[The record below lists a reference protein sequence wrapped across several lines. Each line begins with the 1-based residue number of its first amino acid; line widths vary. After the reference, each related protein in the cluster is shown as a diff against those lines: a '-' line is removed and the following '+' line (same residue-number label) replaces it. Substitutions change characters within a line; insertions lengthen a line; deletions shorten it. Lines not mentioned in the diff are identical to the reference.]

1 MKIFRLVLGKL
12 CLIWFPTLFM
22 IVLGPAIASARVFQ
36 INSESFATYLRG
48 TYGMA
53 FTNTIVSESNS
64 TGAVPVTMEDE
75 YKYNF
80 SGEFGFT
87 YASPYVSLRIGG
99 ELIRPPEMSGVEG
112 LNAGSSSLYTMK
124 SQTTV
129 FIPKAGLEFHLKRWP
144 TSRFFFYGGV
154 GSASLKSANTYAL
167 TTTGGTTYSPLTDFT
182 EELKATALMYEGSF
196 GYEGLLADSTTYVFE
211 AGYRALDFKE
221 IKHTKAVTNFQG
233 TVTEGTVATNADGTN
248 RRFNLSNYF
257 FGLTLRWWLR

>member
-1 MKIFRLVLGKL
+1 MMK
-12 CLIWFPTLFM
+12 TSLFFFLM
-22 IVLGPAIASARVFQ
+22 LSTSIAQARVFQ

-53 FTNTIVSESNS
+53 FTNTVISDSN
-64 TGAVPVTMEDE
+64 TTVAEPITLEDE

-87 YASPYVSLRIGG
+87 YASPYMSLRIGG
-99 ELIRPPEMSGVEG
+99 ELIRPPEMSGLEG
-112 LNAGSSSLYTMK
+112 LNAGGTALYTMK

-129 FIPKAGLEFHLKRWP
+129 FIPKAGFEFHLKRWP
-144 TSRFFFYGGV
+144 TARFFLYTGV
-154 GSASLKSANTYAL
+154 GSASLKSANTYTL

-196 GYEGLLADSTTYVFE
+196 GYEGLLADATTFVFE

-221 IKHTKAVTNFQG
+221 LKHTKGVTNFQG
-233 TVTEGTVATNADGTN
+233 TVAEGDVATNADGTD
-248 RRFNLSNYF
+248 RRFNLSNYYF
-257 FGLTLRWWLR
+257 SLAFRWWLR